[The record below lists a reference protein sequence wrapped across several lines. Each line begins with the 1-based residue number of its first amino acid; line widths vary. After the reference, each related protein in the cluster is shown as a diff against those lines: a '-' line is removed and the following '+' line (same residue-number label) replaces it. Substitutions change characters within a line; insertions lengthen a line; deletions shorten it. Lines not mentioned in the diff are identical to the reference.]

1 MSNPDSKT
9 DSYSDDII
17 LNLFLLG
24 DSGVGKTSLMMQYVD
39 GFFPQGYIST
49 IGVEYKIKK
58 IKYEGID
65 INLQIWDT
73 CGRERFL
80 GITKN
85 FLKGADGIIYTY
97 DITKKRTFDNL
108 KNWIL
113 QAEDAIEGFKCM
125 IVGNKID
132 LEDQKEV
139 STETLQ
145 KYCENKNIEGME
157 VSARENLNVNECF
170 LSMVKLI
177 IGGKNKDELMD
188 TFSAQGKRKRTNTK
202 HLEKNTNSAKKK
214 KKCC

>member
-73 CGRERFL
+73 CGQERFL

-132 LEDQKEV
+132 LEEQKEV